1 MKINAKLI
9 TSFGTVL
16 ITTLVVFG
24 RISYTTFTEST
35 HTTSDT
41 IITLQAS
48 AVIYHTIKG
57 LQQEVND
64 IEQQL
69 FFAMQAN
76 ACSLETEAESKA
88 MFAGF
93 SKQHPLFREVALS
106 LRLEKLPPPE
116 FQTWLDEIEANHL
129 EPFLRRHGED
139 LLLLWPTQTPQGRG
153 FLIITLD
160 QSQLTSRLRSSLS
173 ASGGVHVSGAAILL
187 TDNQGHPLIDPIQQ
201 DEGQPLRKDIL
212 ADIQTSSLAKEV
224 EKRGAVYT
232 YRSPDPLLG
241 AELTL
246 IVPKEFNQGN
256 LIQLKNRVI
265 AAMLIVAWFSI
276 WVMLIIAYRIASPIR
291 KLSEVTKDM
300 IAFNYSTDMKIPPS
314 HDEIGEL
321 AENFETMRQKIKSLV
336 TEDPLTGVYNRRFVM
351 HIFDLA
357 VLKATREDSPLCAIM
372 MDIDYFK
379 KINDTHGHQA
389 GDAILMA
396 VGRVLKEISR
406 DYDTPARYG
415 GEEFL
420 CLLPDTTLTDALA
433 IAQRIR
439 QTIQEIVVPFEGKE
453 LRCTMS
459 LGVAS
464 MIPGGNNSTDTIIAN
479 ADRALYQ
486 AKENGRNQVVA
497 CKAGDKDDQRA

>member
-1 MKINAKLI
+1 
-9 TSFGTVL
+9 
-16 ITTLVVFG
+16 
-24 RISYTTFTEST
+24 
-35 HTTSDT
+35 
-41 IITLQAS
+41 
-48 AVIYHTIKG
+48 
-57 LQQEVND
+57 
-64 IEQQL
+64 
-69 FFAMQAN
+69 
-76 ACSLETEAESKA
+76 
-88 MFAGF
+88 
-93 SKQHPLFREVALS
+93 
-106 LRLEKLPPPE
+106 
-116 FQTWLDEIEANHL
+116 
-129 EPFLRRHGED
+129 
-139 LLLLWPTQTPQGRG
+139 
-153 FLIITLD
+153 LIITLD
-160 QSQLTSRLRSSLS
+160 QAQLTSRLRSSLS
-173 ASGGVHVSGAAILL
+173 ASGGIHVSGAAILL
-187 TDNQGHPLIDPIQQ
+187 TDNQKQSLVAPIQQ
-201 DEGQPLRKDIL
+201 DEGHPISKDIL
-212 ADIQTSSLAKEV
+212 EGMRNTTLPKEV
-224 EKRGAVYT
+224 EKRGEVYV

-241 AELTL
+241 AEMTL
-246 IVPKEFNQGN
+246 IVPEEFNQGN

-265 AAMLIVAWFSI
+265 AAMVIVAWFSI

-379 KINDTHGHQA
+379 KVNDTHGHQA
-389 GDAILMA
+389 GDAILVA

-420 CLLPDTTLTDALA
+420 CLLPDTTLTDAVA

-439 QTIQEIVVPFEGKE
+439 QAIKAIVVPFEGKE

-464 MIPGGNNSTDTIIAN
+464 LIPGEHNSTDTIIAN

-497 CKAGDKDDQRA
+497 FRTRDEEQTTDQSS